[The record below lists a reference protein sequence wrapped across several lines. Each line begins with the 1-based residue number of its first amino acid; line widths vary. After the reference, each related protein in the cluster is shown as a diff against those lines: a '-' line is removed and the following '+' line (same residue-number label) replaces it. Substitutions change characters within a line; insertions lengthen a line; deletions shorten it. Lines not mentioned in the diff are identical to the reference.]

1 MFKDTRGSRICSLC
15 CFHWQTK
22 HHVCQLPLPGRRRRR
37 LLLLLLAAA
46 AAGGIDEVGVQRPAT
61 WGRHVGTAGSKR
73 GWTSTLR
80 LNSMLW
86 SVAREWDGV
95 PPKTIRGYPCHQYRS
110 VAGAA
115 LPCAR
120 HDPFPMAGSW
130 LVERDQLATAPCPL
144 SRSQIPVFQTLDQA
158 ISPCAQ
164 RRLY

>member
-1 MFKDTRGSRICSLC
+1 MSEGGYEGIEDMFPVLFPLANQTPCLSTCSA
-15 CFHWQTK
+15 WTTTTK
-22 HHVCQLPLPGRRRRR
+22 KV
-37 LLLLLLAAA
+37 AAA
-46 AAGGIDEVGVQRPAT
+46 ATAAGGIDEVGVQRHAT
-61 WGRHVGTAGSKR
+61 WGRHVGTAGK
-73 GWTSTLR
+73 GWMSTLR

-95 PPKTIRGYPCHQYRS
+95 PPKTIRRYPCHQYRS

-115 LPCAR
+115 LPCPT
-120 HDPFPMAGSW
+120 HDPFPVSGSW